1 MKNETNENAVSGS
14 NKKKKGINVL
24 LIVLIVIAAGV
35 FCFAGFKLV
44 NILITYN
51 QSADA
56 YKHVREAVHGS
67 GENKYATP
75 APDAEDFEPVEHVMP
90 DGMKF
95 EYEDE
100 YDEGMVYDYD
110 ALHAINP
117 DIIGYIK
124 ARGTGNIVDYPI
136 VQCDDNDFYIDHM
149 FDGTQNYAGAIF
161 MDYKARRR
169 FNSFDCIIYG
179 HNMRSG
185 SRMFGYLKQYENEIY
200 FNEHLEY
207 DIYTPYSHYVYKVV
221 AAYVTDIFQLTYT
234 SPALYEF
241 MEITPEERVA
251 EMKKVLEEGI
261 SLSKYKT
268 DFDVNEVNEK
278 TRIITLSTCQ
288 ASDLSDPHRFVVL
301 LVRDRV
307 VIPRP

>member
-1 MKNETNENAVSGS
+1 MKNETTEKAVSGT

-44 NILITYN
+44 TILIDYN

-67 GENKYATP
+67 GENKYARP
-75 APDAEDFEPVEHVMP
+75 APDAEDFEPIEHVLP

-124 ARGTGNIVDYPI
+124 ARGPGNIVDYPI

-149 FDGTQNYAGAIF
+149 FDGTENHAGAIF

-169 FNSFDCIIYG
+169 FNSFDCNI
-179 HNMRSG
+179 
-185 SRMFGYLKQYENEIY
+185 
-200 FNEHLEY
+200 
-207 DIYTPYSHYVYKVV
+207 
-221 AAYVTDIFQLTYT
+221 
-234 SPALYEF
+234 
-241 MEITPEERVA
+241 
-251 EMKKVLEEGI
+251 
-261 SLSKYKT
+261 
-268 DFDVNEVNEK
+268 
-278 TRIITLSTCQ
+278 
-288 ASDLSDPHRFVVL
+288 
-301 LVRDRV
+301 
-307 VIPRP
+307 